1 MLLFCAAYVFGCA
14 FRSFLPRADVQRICL
29 FDTWWSSVLVGRT
42 VATVA
47 EIAFVAQWAILLHQ
61 LGTMTGA
68 ETTVNAAWVIVP
80 LILIAECLSWYA
92 VLTRNYLGNAIE
104 NSLWA
109 VAFFIIGVGL
119 CRLLPEFHG
128 AVRVL
133 LAIAIAGIAGFLA
146 FLMTIDVPMYL
157 KRWRTGEADGDKRL
171 TPREGLR
178 DVSTRWVVTH
188 DLAEWKDEI
197 AWMSLYF
204 SLAVWSASRCA
215 SSIRSKIICRS
226 TGPGRRSSAYRLRR
240 RRSWCERRRAGR
252 EHFRGRCVE
261 EERGAVNSS
270 PAWALVSR
278 GRALDKFQIGVHVLT
293 LAAAFVLAVP
303 IGWDREKRARSAG
316 LRTFPLVAMASCGFV
331 QASEQ
336 LMVNSPDGM
345 AKVIEG
351 VITGIGFIGGGAILK
366 QGTTVQ
372 GTATAAS
379 LWATGAIGV
388 SVGLGSYDVAVTVAV
403 FTFLTLRLL
412 TLVKEETTSRTKANP
427 ERAQQRYVVV
437 RLTAATALPIV
448 VTPGLIGGLFLLTVV
463 MCIGSSIAAIV
474 QVTGP

>member
-1 MLLFCAAYVFGCA
+1 MSLEWQARSGSLAWSNPVSWWWGLLTLVSGVNIAVWFVLYRELPLQPIGAAGSTAGIGAMLLFCAAYVFGCA

-29 FDTWWSSVLVGRT
+29 FDTWWSSVVVGRT

-47 EIAFVAQWAILLHQ
+47 EICFVAQWAILLHQ

-128 AVRVL
+128 AVRL
-133 LAIAIAGIAGFLA
+133 GLAIAIAGIAGFLA

-157 KRWRTGEADGDKRL
+157 KRWRTGDADGDKRL

-204 SLAVWSASRCA
+204 SAAVWASLALCVFYSLEGQLPR
-215 SSIRSKIICRS
+215 
-226 TGPGRRSSAYRLRR
+226 YRP
-240 RRSWCERRRAGR
+240 EA
-252 EHFRGRCVE
+252 
-261 EERGAVNSS
+261 
-270 PAWALVSR
+270 
-278 GRALDKFQIGVHVLT
+278 T
-293 LAAAFVLAVP
+293 LASWSSTAVP
-303 IGWDREKRARSAG
+303 AVGKG
-316 LRTFPLVAMASCGFV
+316 HPAMARH
-331 QASEQ
+331 
-336 LMVNSPDGM
+336 
-345 AKVIEG
+345 
-351 VITGIGFIGGGAILK
+351 GI
-366 QGTTVQ
+366 
-372 GTATAAS
+372 
-379 LWATGAIGV
+379 
-388 SVGLGSYDVAVTVAV
+388 
-403 FTFLTLRLL
+403 
-412 TLVKEETTSRTKANP
+412 
-427 ERAQQRYVVV
+427 
-437 RLTAATALPIV
+437 
-448 VTPGLIGGLFLLTVV
+448 
-463 MCIGSSIAAIV
+463 
-474 QVTGP
+474 